1 MFFERQEVV
10 GCVFVG
16 LSEVGEK
23 SAFRCS
29 SVCRSGLSARFRVC
43 AACMR
48 ASVVRFHFSFWG
60 SVCCFG
66 GKGGSRKGWKL
77 EVEVP
82 LERARSL

>member
-1 MFFERQEVV
+1 MS
-10 GCVFVG
+10 VG
-16 LSEVGEK
+16 LSEVGEE

-66 GKGGSRKGWKL
+66 GRWGGGREKEGD
-77 EVEVP
+77 
-82 LERARSL
+82 RSWRWRSHSSGHVLFDSESEIL